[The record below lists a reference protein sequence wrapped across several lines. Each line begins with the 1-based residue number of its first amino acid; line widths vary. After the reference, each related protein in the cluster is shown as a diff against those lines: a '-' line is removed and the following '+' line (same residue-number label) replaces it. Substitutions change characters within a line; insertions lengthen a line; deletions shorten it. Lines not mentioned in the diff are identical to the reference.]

1 MRKLIF
7 GLFLVAIA
15 SHSTATDKNQINVP
29 NRGFYKD
36 VFFDCG
42 VGLTSRDSLPA
53 VQMLKWTIE
62 RGAFDGQDEAVM
74 QNAIIAGDST
84 DWNGHLLYPDG
95 EPRFKVFFMD
105 GGSSLTHGSSLGEA
119 GRRRIREFVKA
130 GGSYVGTCAG
140 AIIASRGYE
149 EQQSVPSYLG
159 LWPGIY
165 ARTGKANSS
174 SGITIENKSPLLKY
188 YDFGGDKYVAN
199 VRHNQGNY
207 PASLPNGA
215 ESLARYDFKEA
226 GKAHKQPAV
235 AAYKSD
241 ATTGRLVLCGS
252 HPEEVV
258 DGERRDL
265 TAAML
270 LYAVEGVGNTK
281 LKGYLKNGEPR
292 KMDRQTY
299 ERIPEYTRIGDMQY
313 HHFAVEIPAGA
324 RDITFKLE
332 GATGSHMTL
341 AICKDTFAYD
351 DCADFRSILDG
362 AKHEFTLSKMEKGVW
377 YVAVKC
383 LDTPEVIENHHG
395 QTYKQ
400 TAVADLM
407 NGVPYT
413 IEVSWH

>member
-1 MRKLIF
+1 MRKLF
-7 GLFLVAIA
+7 FCFLVLITA
-15 SHSTATDKNQINVP
+15 SQVTGAEKLRDNVP
-29 NRGFYKD
+29 NRSFYKD

-53 VQMLKWTIE
+53 VQMLKWSIE
-62 RGAFDGQDEAVM
+62 RGAFSGSDEAAQ

-95 EPRFKVFFMD
+95 QPRFKVFFMD
-105 GGSSLTHGSSLGEA
+105 GGSSLEHGSSLGEA
-119 GRRRIREFVKA
+119 GRRRIREFVNA

-140 AIIASRGYE
+140 AIIASRGFD
-149 EQQSVPSYLG
+149 EQPSVPTYLG
-159 LWPGIY
+159 LWPGIFS
-165 ARTGKANSS
+165 RTNKANSS

-188 YDFGGDKYVAN
+188 YNFGGDKYIAN

-215 ESLARYDFKEA
+215 ECLARYDFKEA

-235 AAYKSD
+235 SAYK
-241 ATTGRLVLCGS
+241 ANVNTGRLVLCGS

-270 LYAVEGVGNTK
+270 KYAVDGIGMTK
-281 LKGYLKNGEPR
+281 IKGYLKNGEAR
-292 KMDRQTY
+292 VMDRQTY
-299 ERIPEYTRIGDMQY
+299 ERLPEYTRIGDMQY
-313 HHFAVEIPAGA
+313 HHFAVEIPEGA
-324 RDITFKLE
+324 RDITFTLE

-341 AICKDTFAYD
+341 AICKDTYAYD
-351 DCADFRSILDG
+351 DCADFRSTLDG
-362 AKHEFTLSKMEKGVW
+362 AKHEFTLSKMAKGIW
-377 YVAVKC
+377 YVAVHC
-383 LDTPEVIENHHG
+383 LDKPEVVENHHG
-395 QTYKQ
+395 QYYKP
-400 TAVADLM
+400 TEVKDLL

-413 IEVSWH
+413 VKVSWK